1 MSYFILIIYKVAYCS
16 ECGWTLP
23 PGPFVPPPPA
33 DDLPAYLAWRSAVDE
48 RRRMEDSRRAS
59 EDAVRQQEDAACA
72 GRPGLADTLT
82 QMEAPIFGPYG
93 GPHFGP
99 HCGLTFTPCAGILD
113 PIVDPIFGP
122 HAELPFWTLF
132 LDPIVWTS
140 IWDHSFGPHF
150 GPGFW
155 IPL

>member
-59 EDAVRQQEDAACA
+59 EDAVRQQEDAATV
-72 GRPGLADTLT
+72 GRPGLDDTLR
-82 QMEAPIFGPYG
+82 QMEDPIFGPYC
-93 GPHFGP
+93 GPHSGP
-99 HCGLTFTPCAGILD
+99 HCGPHFYTLRRD
-113 PIVDPIFGP
+113 FGP
-122 HAELPFWTLF
+122 YC
-132 LDPIVWTS
+132 
-140 IWDHSFGPHF
+140 GPHF
-150 GPGFW
+150 WTPC
-155 IPL
+155 